1 VAATN
6 SKWAVL
12 TYLSHHET
20 HGYMVYRQIDDQFP
34 AWGTSRSTIYDQLAR
49 MAHVGLIEEVP
60 EGNVPPRSRA
70 RTRYRLSAR
79 GAEELDAFLRG
90 LDLTDAPRE
99 YFVLALLC
107 ATWKG
112 PEVTVRLLDDLEE
125 RVLARLDEI
134 GPAPRP
140 ERLTDLGDWGLVK
153 DEQLAL
159 NARLTWIE
167 KMRQA
172 SAELMRGAGAER

>member
-12 TYLSHHET
+12 AYLSHHST
-20 HGYMVYRQIDDQFP
+20 HGYMVLRQIDHQFP

-49 MAHVGLIEEVP
+49 MAQDGLIEEVP
-60 EGNVPPRSRA
+60 EGNVPARSRA
-70 RTRYRLSAR
+70 RTRYRLTER
-79 GAEELDAFLRG
+79 GAGELDAFLCG
-90 LDLTDAPRE
+90 LDLTEAPRE

-112 PEVTVRLLDDLEE
+112 PDVTRRLLDDLQE
-125 RVLARLDEI
+125 RVHARLDEI
-134 GPAPRP
+134 APAPRP
-140 ERLTDLGDWGLVK
+140 ERLTELGGWGLVK

-159 NARLTWIE
+159 AARLTWIE
-167 KMRQA
+167 KMREA
-172 SAELMRGAGAER
+172 CDELTKGRGAER